1 MVFARPPKGSPGN
14 APKDVFRGPGTNNW
28 DLSLFKNFPLRSEKR
43 VVQFRGEF
51 YNAFN
56 HTQYSGVN
64 TSARFDTA
72 GKQTNTQFGQV
83 TATRSPRVIQ
93 LALTFRF

>member
-1 MVFARPPKGSPGN
+1 MVQ
-14 APKDVFRGPGTNNW
+14 
-28 DLSLFKNFPLRSEKR
+28 LRA
-43 VVQFRGEF
+43 EF

-56 HTQYSGVN
+56 HTQYSAVN
-64 TSARFDTA
+64 TAARFDTA
-72 GKQTNTQFGQV
+72 GNQTNAQFGQV